1 MNIATTSPAG
11 SDIIQSTSARADC
24 PGDLPDIQLD
34 NSTAI
39 KNVCEGYICIGT
51 VFRLLEAAKKD
62 CEKFACVRLY
72 QMSTKKSKFVTL
84 CCFRAGTH
92 LKKDSTVTKEFQRN
106 RETKKCNRPFL
117 IKLRQGTDDTFEVYE
132 IRNEHNHEMLDDT
145 EVATL
150 AQNRFIP
157 DDVQLIMMELNSLG
171 VLSCSKIM
179 TLIEKKHFPNTSKTW
194 TTRDVQNLFQSMTN
208 RSCEANEFVKL
219 LDQKSAQ
226 GWTTYIHLNEDTMR
240 LERICW
246 LSETGKKVY
255 QQFNDVLEIDATYK
269 TNRFGMPLILFTVVD
284 NNGLT
289 ILLGGCLVSN
299 ERYEFYVWTL
309 EKFQSCVRRPPIVVF
324 TDGDTEL
331 MRAIRAIL
339 PESTHL
345 LCRFHIA
352 QNIARALAGTLK
364 SELNE
369 FLDDFWRVGSIETLS
384 NYQREFDAMKE
395 KWPQAISYLNIL
407 QAKQE
412 KWAFAYTH
420 SHFVAGVSSTQ
431 RQEMIN

>member
-1 MNIATTSPAG
+1 MCAKG
-11 SDIIQSTSARADC
+11 TSALELFFVCWR
-24 PGDLPDIQLD
+24 LPRRTVRSSL
-34 NSTAI
+34 
-39 KNVCEGYICIGT
+39 
-51 VFRLLEAAKKD
+51 VFRCTKRAQKK
-62 CEKFACVRLY
+62 KL
-72 QMSTKKSKFVTL
+72 KFVTL

-106 RETKKCNRPFL
+106 RETKKCNCPFL

-157 DDVQLIMMELNSLG
+157 DDVQQKMMEFNSLG
-171 VLSCSKIM
+171 VLSCSQIM
-179 TLIEKKHFPNTSKTW
+179 TLIEKEYFPNTTKTW

-289 ILLGGCLVSN
+289 ILIGGCLVSN
-299 ERYEFYVWTL
+299 ERYEYPTFGL
-309 EKFQSCVRRPPIVVF
+309 SRSSKVVSVVLLLLF
-324 TDGDTEL
+324 SRME
-331 MRAIRAIL
+331 IL
-339 PESTHL
+339 S
-345 LCRFHIA
+345 
-352 QNIARALAGTLK
+352 
-364 SELNE
+364 
-369 FLDDFWRVGSIETLS
+369 
-384 NYQREFDAMKE
+384 
-395 KWPQAISYLNIL
+395 
-407 QAKQE
+407 
-412 KWAFAYTH
+412 
-420 SHFVAGVSSTQ
+420 
-431 RQEMIN
+431 